1 MMFNKFFANKEYAI
15 MFNTK
20 TGFEVIQGINGKDD
34 PFSLEL
40 PSLLDVGIMGHCVHS
55 CPFCYQG
62 HAEEPNMTLHNF
74 KVIVD
79 ATKHHVN
86 QIALGGR
93 GDPNHHE
100 NFAEIVE
107 YTRKNGMVP
116 NYTTSGIDLTD
127 EQIEISKLCGAVAV
141 SDYGHPYTY
150 EAINRFIDAGI
161 KTNIHMIY
169 SGKSHAKAI
178 QIILGIDVWKN
189 SFDVEK
195 LNAVIFLLF
204 KPAGAGADLK
214 WSPVKEQFNTF
225 ANIVFAP
232 KSKFKIGMDSC
243 LINHILQYSQPNEL
257 QRMSIDSCEGGRMS
271 AYITPDMRMMPCS
284 FSDKDKWA
292 VPINNALDIKWAWDN
307 SKPFTTFRNIL
318 TKNQCSCPLTL

>member
-1 MMFNKFFANKEYAI
+1 MFNKFFANKEYAI

-141 SDYGHPYTY
+141 SQIFT
-150 EAINRFIDAGI
+150 EQKI
-161 KTNIHMIY
+161 KIKVRRKKN
-169 SGKSHAKAI
+169 GK
-178 QIILGIDVWKN
+178 
-189 SFDVEK
+189 
-195 LNAVIFLLF
+195 
-204 KPAGAGADLK
+204 P
-214 WSPVKEQFNTF
+214 
-225 ANIVFAP
+225 
-232 KSKFKIGMDSC
+232 
-243 LINHILQYSQPNEL
+243 
-257 QRMSIDSCEGGRMS
+257 
-271 AYITPDMRMMPCS
+271 
-284 FSDKDKWA
+284 
-292 VPINNALDIKWAWDN
+292 
-307 SKPFTTFRNIL
+307 
-318 TKNQCSCPLTL
+318 PL